1 MIQFLADNIDQLD
14 LALDQLAVSDRNF
27 DRFAFMLV
35 DNVVELTLHKFI
47 QDKARENEMWT
58 HLDKPKFDSKVI
70 KKALGQ
76 NFDNKVKAAYKLDL
90 IDEALCNS
98 ILCLHSFRN
107 TSYHRGLRHEGI
119 LHSLAIFYFRNACIL
134 LKSYKPR
141 YWSWSSSDVIPFR
154 ARKYLGNLKSLDHE
168 AKFIDS
174 YNRLDEIAASMNNNL
189 IDDLTNDMR
198 NTIDDMDYTLDFLS
212 NDSPTKK
219 SRDEAIIDAQAWTF
233 AFTDKAKEYAKINGC
248 TENTIGSYVEWL
260 INNYMWNFKFDPIEG
275 WYSRLNTLSTEKD
288 NHKALKRYYDF
299 MKQTE
304 EIRSILNEASAQ
316 LDVYINQQIDMA
328 RGK

>member
-14 LALDQLAVSDRNF
+14 LALDQLEVSDRNF
-27 DRFAFMLV
+27 DRFTFMLV

-47 QDKARENEMWT
+47 QDKASENEMWK

-76 NFDNKVKAAYKLDL
+76 NFDNKVKAAYKFDL
-90 IDEALCNS
+90 IDESLCNS

-141 YWSWSSSDVIPFR
+141 YWSWSSTDIIPYR
-154 ARKYLGNLKSLDHE
+154 ARKYLGNLESLGHE
-168 AKFIDS
+168 EKFLDS
-174 YNRLDEIAASMNNNL
+174 YNRLDEIAASMKNNL

-198 NTIDDMDYTLDFLS
+198 NTIDDMDYILDFLA

-219 SRDEAIIDAQAWTF
+219 NRDEAIVDAQAWTF

-260 INNYMWNFKFDPIEG
+260 INNYKWNFKFDPIEG
-275 WYSRLNTLSTEKD
+275 WYSRLNALSSEKD
-288 NHKALKRYYDF
+288 NHKALKHYYDF
-299 MKQTE
+299 MKQTD